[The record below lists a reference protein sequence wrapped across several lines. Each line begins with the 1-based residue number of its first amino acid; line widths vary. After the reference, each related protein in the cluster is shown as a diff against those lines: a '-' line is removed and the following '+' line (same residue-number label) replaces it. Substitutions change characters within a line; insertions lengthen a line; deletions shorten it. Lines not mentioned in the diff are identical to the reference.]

1 MNVKGISWEQTG
13 TPQSHAVEFNKNT
26 LRLEVDFNN
35 YEGIKLIIWQHNQA
49 GTRSEDEDGIS
60 HYTIEVV
67 KDGEDGG
74 ILMSPY
80 GISNVLKTDSQEYKS
95 AMKTLELLKAE
106 RHEQMYDERI
116 REKLGD
122 EECDKIW
129 KEVRESK

>member
-67 KDGEDGG
+67 KDGEHVG

-80 GISNVLKTDSQEYKS
+80 GLPDCYSISSTDSQEYKS
-95 AMKTLELLKAE
+95 AMKTLELLKA
-106 RHEQMYDERI
+106 
-116 REKLGD
+116 
-122 EECDKIW
+122 
-129 KEVRESK
+129 